1 MALSDFV
8 VPDSG
13 GMDNTDESSEIFGMG
28 SLRTH
33 LPQKRGLSKYFS
45 GKSRSFQCIAEAK
58 CVEDLKK
65 MEPLRS
71 AKKRRKSIVPHPIP
85 AVGNYIFNSGEVRGR
100 GVLRIYCIHI
110 GTASTEI
117 TVDQMAEH
125 PLQDHLHVETDLRVK
140 CPGGGTREAL
150 VRQGDDKEG
159 GTDVAKLEIEAGE
172 REGSVR

>member
-1 MALSDFV
+1 MRRGDGKVEESESYYSCV
-8 VPDSG
+8 G
-13 GMDNTDESSEIFGMG
+13 GD
-28 SLRTH
+28 
-33 LPQKRGLSKYFS
+33 
-45 GKSRSFQCIAEAK
+45 
-58 CVEDLKK
+58 
-65 MEPLRS
+65 
-71 AKKRRKSIVPHPIP
+71 RK
-85 AVGNYIFNSGEVRGR
+85 GNYIFNSGEVRGR
-100 GVLRIYCIHI
+100 GGLRIYCIHI